1 MTEAGLAG
9 PDIPQWGGGR
19 EGLYA
24 VQEVVSRSV
33 APERTVI

>member
-1 MTEAGLAG
+1 MTEAGLTG
-9 PDIPQWGGGR
+9 PDIPVRGGR
-19 EGLYA
+19 EGLCS